1 MSVDTFTDLYRHKG
15 HKIVVAEYLG
25 QDGKPVNIA
34 LECEN
39 CYEVLMDYEREG
51 DNEYKPNKP

>member
-51 DNEYKPNKP
+51 DNEGKK